1 MELHEQLA
9 TVNDE
14 RSFLAFARALQLD
27 RVAAVAAESRVPSL
41 PYGQDAGGWEN
52 VSIESFL
59 ESALAWAEASDFG
72 ASQGLASTNLWKKFA
87 VFLYCGKIYE

>member
-1 MELHEQLA
+1 MRLHEHLE
-9 TVNDE
+9 TVDDE
-14 RSFLAFARALQLD
+14 RSFLAFARALQQD
-27 RVAAVAAESRVPSL
+27 RMEAVAAESRAPSS

-59 ESALAWAEASDFG
+59 ESAIAWAEASDFG
-72 ASQGLASTNLWKKFA
+72 ANQGLTSTNLWKKFA